1 MDHYEDLEHQ
11 MKPPFHT
18 LDVDGIYKTICQYA
32 TGHQF
37 QMTRVM
43 CPRAH
48 REGTLRD
55 TIFISNKTVRP

>member
-1 MDHYEDLEHQ
+1 MDAYQDPEHQ
-11 MKPPFHT
+11 MKPQFHFS
-18 LDVDGIYKTICQYA
+18 DVDVYIKQYA

-37 QMTRVM
+37 QITRAM

-55 TIFISNKTVRP
+55 TIFLSNTIVRL